1 MVYPIELFVPDV
13 VPELRMVP
21 SEEFEIILFKDAIHL
36 NELPVEVASSESFSV
51 SAYMYVPYAVPPV
64 IGAPEICGVAVGA

>member
-36 NELPVEVASSESFSV
+36 NELPVEGASSESFSV
-51 SAYMYVPYAVPPV
+51 SA
-64 IGAPEICGVAVGA
+64 